1 VETFSILLSFIY
13 EEREHTMLDRTYSNK
28 SLDSFTMMVA
38 GYLKSTEEDIYKD
51 SKS

>member
-1 VETFSILLSFIY
+1 METLSVLLFLIY
-13 EEREHTMLDRTYSNK
+13 EEREHTMLDRSCSSK
-28 SLDSFTMMVA
+28 SHDNYTVMVA